1 MPHFEITEAVFV
13 QCNIVNN
20 HYQQDSRA
28 LYKFVAN
35 KPFDS
40 LLKISPK
47 NHIFLKHLIQNLE
60 LLKYD
65 YRSKYSTIRNRR

>member
-1 MPHFEITEAVFV
+1 MPHFEFTQAVLV

-20 HYQQDSRA
+20 DYEQDSRA

-40 LLKISPK
+40 LLKCLQKIIS
-47 NHIFLKHLIQNLE
+47 FLKHLIQHLE
-60 LLKYD
+60 LLKYGL
-65 YRSKYSTIRNRR
+65 